1 MAKITPRSSDF
12 SQWYLDVLRE
22 ADMFDYGP
30 VGGTIIVKPY
40 GWTLYENMR
49 DALDKRFKDTGH
61 VNAQFPLFIPESF
74 LRKEQSHVAGFAP
87 ELAVVTVGGGK
98 ELEEPI
104 VVRPTSETIIGDA
117 YSRWVKSY
125 RDLPVLINLWNSVVR
140 WEKRTKPFLR
150 TMEFYWQEGHTAHAT
165 HEESQE
171 EVMRMLNVYHDH
183 GVEDCAMPTVRGRK
197 SQNERFAGAINTT
210 SLEAMMG
217 DKRALQAATSHDLG
231 QNFAKAFEIKYL
243 DRDNTEKYCWTTS
256 WGLSWRFMGGLIM
269 AHGDD
274 QGLRLPPKVAPIQ
287 VVVVPIYKNDDEKTK
302 VMEASE
308 RVFAT
313 LKAAGLR
320 IKFDDRD
327 ETPGFKFNDWEMRG
341 VPVRVEI
348 GPKDVAKNSVAL
360 ARRDLAP
367 GKSEATGKAGKSF
380 VPQDGLSER
389 VRALLDEIH
398 NSLHSQADA
407 FLKSNIREVNS
418 YAELKEAV
426 QVGWALVPLTDDPAV
441 DAKIKEDTQATNRNF
456 PLGQAEGEWNCVVTG
471 QKVTER
477 ALVGKAY

>member
-1 MAKITPRSSDF
+1 MAKITPRSQDF

-30 VGGTIIVKPY
+30 VGGTIIAKPY
-40 GWTLYENMR
+40 GWTLYENMK

-61 VNAQFPLFIPESF
+61 VNAQFPLFIPEHF
-74 LRKEQSHVAGFAP
+74 LRKEASHVEGFSP
-87 ELAVVTVGGGK
+87 ELAVVTIGGGK

-117 YSRWVKSY
+117 YSRWIKSY

-165 HEESQE
+165 HEDSWD

-197 SQNERFAGAINTT
+197 SKNERFAGAINTT

-217 DKRALQAATSHDLG
+217 DKKALQAATSHDLG

-256 WGLSWRFMGGLIM
+256 WGLSWRFLGGLVM
-269 AHGDD
+269 MHGDD

-287 VVVVPIYKNDDEKTK
+287 VVVVPIYKNDDEKGK
-302 VMEASE
+302 VMETAE
-308 RVFAT
+308 RVFKS

-341 VPVRVEI
+341 VPVRIEI
-348 GPKDVAKNSVAL
+348 GPKDVANNSVAL
-360 ARRDLAP
+360 ARRDVP
-367 GKSEATGKAGKSF
+367 GKAGKSF
-380 VPQDGLSER
+380 VPQDGLAER
-389 VRALLDEIH
+389 IASVMVEIH
-398 NSLHSQADA
+398 ASLHAQAES
-407 FLKSNIREVNS
+407 FLKGNIKEANS
-418 YAELKEAV
+418 YAALKEAV
-426 QVGWALVPLTDDPAV
+426 QDGWALVPLLDDPSV
-441 DAKIKEDTQATNRNF
+441 DAKIKEDLQATNRNY
-456 PLGQAEGEWNCVVTG
+456 PLEQTEGDWTCVVTG
-471 QKVTER
+471 QKVRER

>member
-1 MAKITPRSSDF
+1 MAKITPRSVDF

-30 VGGTIIVKPY
+30 VGGTIIAKPY
-40 GWTLYENMR
+40 GWTLYENMK

-61 VNAQFPLFIPESF
+61 VNAQFPMFIPMSF
-74 LRKEQSHVAGFAP
+74 LRREASHVEGFSP
-87 ELAVVTVGGGK
+87 ELAVVTIGGGK
-98 ELEEPI
+98 ELDEPI

-117 YSRWVKSY
+117 YSRWIKSY

-165 HEESQE
+165 HEESWA
-171 EVMRMLNVYHDH
+171 EVMQMLNVYHDH
-183 GVEDCAMPTVRGRK
+183 GVEDCAMPTIRGRK
-197 SQNERFAGAINTT
+197 SKNERFAGAISTT

-217 DKRALQAATSHDLG
+217 DKKALQAATSHDLG

-243 DRDNTEKYCWTTS
+243 DRDNTEKHCWTTS
-256 WGLSWRFMGGLIM
+256 WGLSWRFLGGLVM
-269 AHGDD
+269 MHGDD

-287 VVVVPIYKNDDEKTK
+287 VVVVPIFKNDDEKAK
-302 VMEASE
+302 VMEAAD
-308 RVFAT
+308 RVFKS
-313 LKAAGLR
+313 LKAAGFR

-348 GPKDVAKNSVAL
+348 GPKDVANNSVAL
-360 ARRDLAP
+360 ARRDVP
-367 GKSEATGKAGKSF
+367 GKAGKAF
-380 VPQDGLSER
+380 VPQDGLTER
-389 VRALLDEIH
+389 ITTLMVEIH
-398 NSLHSQADA
+398 TSLHAQADA
-407 FLKSNIREVNS
+407 FLKGNIKEVNT

-426 QVGWALVPLTDDPAV
+426 QDGWALVPLLDDPAV
-441 DAKIKEDTQATNRNF
+441 DAKIKEDLQATNRNY
-456 PLGQAEGEWNCVVTG
+456 PLDQTEGEWTCVVTG
-471 QKVTER
+471 QKVKER

>member
-1 MAKITPRSSDF
+1 MAKITPRSEDF

-40 GWTLYENMR
+40 GWTLYENMK

-61 VNAQFPLFIPESF
+61 VNAQFPLFIPMSF
-74 LRKEQSHVAGFAP
+74 LRREQHHVEGFAP

-117 YSRWVKSY
+117 YSRWIKSY

-165 HEESQE
+165 HEDAWD

-183 GVEDCAMPTVRGRK
+183 GVEDCAMPTIRGRK

-210 SLEAMMG
+210 SIEAMMG
-217 DKRALQAATSHDLG
+217 DKRALQAGTSHDLG
-231 QNFAKAFEIKYL
+231 QNFAKAFNIKFL
-243 DRDNTEKYCWTTS
+243 DRDNVEKHCWTTS
-256 WGLSWRFMGGLIM
+256 WGLSWRFLGGLIM
-269 AHGDD
+269 IHGDD
-274 QGLRLPPKVAPIQ
+274 QGLRLPPKLAPIQ
-287 VVVVPIYKNDDEKTK
+287 VAVVPIYKNDAEKTA
-302 VMEASE
+302 VFEAAD
-308 RVFAT
+308 RIFAS

-320 IKFDDRD
+320 VKFDDRD

-348 GPKDVAKNSVAL
+348 GSKDVANNSVAL
-360 ARRDLAP
+360 ARRDIP
-367 GKSEATGKAGKSF
+367 GKAGKMF
-380 VPQDGLSER
+380 VPQDGLDER
-389 VRALLDEIH
+389 IKLLLNEIQA
-398 NSLHSQADA
+398 SLLQQAKT
-407 FLKSNIREVNS
+407 FLHSNIRECNTWDEVR
-418 YAELKEAV
+418 EAV
-426 QVGWALVPLTDDPAV
+426 QDGWALAPLVDDPAV
-441 DAKIKEDTQATNRNF
+441 DAKIKDEMQATNRNF
-456 PLGQAEGEWNCVVTG
+456 PLGQAEGEWKCVVTG
-471 QKVTER
+471 QTVRER
-477 ALVGKAY
+477 ALIGKAY